1 MCHGKIR
8 GLTFFRCFRHV
19 ARRWTFRRTE
29 LILRRY
35 EVHHYRLFLL
45 RIPLLI
51 FKIPLITL
59 HSLSS
64 ESENLTHTHTHS
76 LPKIYALVSWEVTF
90 FFYYFILLLFFYS
103 FFFFLIKYTTT
114 VSNEME
120 LDNVIYLRMSFHY
133 RKNLR

>member
-64 ESENLTHTHTHS
+64 ESENLTHTHT
-76 LPKIYALVSWEVTF
+76 LPPQNIRTRFLRGHF
-90 FFYYFILLLFFYS
+90 FFFIILFFYS
-103 FFFFLIKYTTT
+103 FFTLFFFFLIKYTTT